1 MIIYIIIHA
10 YVCVC
15 MIKKYHQPKQKKKKE
30 NYLFNIF
37 PSDFYGWNYKTV
49 TVFTFMIF
57 KTLKPCIEKHLIFL
71 ESTQEKLSTSL

>member
-1 MIIYIIIHA
+1 M
-10 YVCVC
+10 CVYD
-15 MIKKYHQPKQKKKKE
+15 KEVPPTQAKKKKE

-49 TVFTFMIF
+49 TVLTFMIF